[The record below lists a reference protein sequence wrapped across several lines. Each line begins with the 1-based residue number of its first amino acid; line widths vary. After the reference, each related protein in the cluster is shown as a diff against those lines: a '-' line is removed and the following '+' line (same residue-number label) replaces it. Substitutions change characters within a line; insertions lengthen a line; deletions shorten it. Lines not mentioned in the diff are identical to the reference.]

1 MSRRSESLGIWLSH
15 GPIDAITTYLV
26 YYHLGRYGE
35 SNPII
40 YELLEYSPLAAI
52 AAICLLSGLAA
63 ILWTPAADAI
73 NAPAALAHLIILVGL
88 VVGLGNLGLMV
99 ILL

>member
-1 MSRRSESLGIWLSH
+1 MTRRHEAAAIWLSH

-26 YYHLGRYGE
+26 YFYVGRWRE

-40 YELLEYSPLAAI
+40 YELLEYSPLSAI
-52 AAICLLSGLAA
+52 AAICLLSALAA

-73 NAPAALAHLIILVGL
+73 NAPPAVAYGIAAIGLFVAISNIWVLTLV
-88 VVGLGNLGLMV
+88 
-99 ILL
+99 